1 MSSFGFIKVFL
12 ERKGE
17 RCRTEYSDGT
27 AVARWWFK
35 VLVGYCRGKEVVMFD

>member
-12 ERKGE
+12 EGNGE
-17 RCRTEYSDGT
+17 RCLMEYSEGT
-27 AVARWWFK
+27 AVARWWFE

>member
-17 RCRTEYSDGT
+17 RYRTEYSEGT
-27 AVARWWFK
+27 VGARWWFG
-35 VLVGYCRGKEVVMFD
+35 VLGGYFRGKEVVMFD